1 MRKMSFAAGMIC
13 ALVIGLAGVPAF
25 GMEDAKP
32 EHCKQ
37 SKANVACQDQTGHA
51 HGGHDGA
58 GEKLQ
63 WEGMSR
69 HMIPM
74 MKTLS
79 GMSQMLAD
87 AMGTGMDDKKME
99 KVAVLMDEVSTH
111 MVRMFDIMNNKSATE
126 GELHMLHMG
135 INETEAKIKQVR

>member
-1 MRKMSFAAGMIC
+1 MKKMIFTTGMIC
-13 ALVIGLAGVPAF
+13 ALVIGLAGVSAF
-25 GMEDAKP
+25 GMDDVKP

-37 SKANVACQDQTGHA
+37 SKANMANQDQKGHE
-51 HGGHDGA
+51 HGGHEGA
-58 GEKLQ
+58 GEKLP

-79 GMSQMLAD
+79 GMSQMLAET
-87 AMGTGMDDKKME
+87 MGTGMDDKKMD

-111 MVRMFDIMNNKSATE
+111 MVRMYDIMNNKSATE
-126 GELHMLHMG
+126 GEMHTLHMG
-135 INETEAKIKQVR
+135 INETEAKIKQMR

>member
-1 MRKMSFAAGMIC
+1 MKKMIFVTGMIC
-13 ALVIGLAGVPAF
+13 ALAIGLAGVPAF
-25 GMEDAKP
+25 GMDDVKP
-32 EHCKQ
+32 EHCKH
-37 SKANVACQDQTGHA
+37 SKADTACQDQTGHA
-51 HGGHDGA
+51 HSGHEGA

-74 MKTLS
+74 MKSLS

-87 AMGTGMDDKKME
+87 AMGSGMDDKKMD
-99 KVAVLMDEVSTH
+99 KVAGLMDEVSTH

-126 GELHMLHMG
+126 GEMHTLHMG
-135 INETEAKIKQVR
+135 INETEAKIKQMK

>member
-1 MRKMSFAAGMIC
+1 MRKMILAAGMIC
-13 ALVIGLAGVPAF
+13 AVVIGLAEVPAF
-25 GMEDAKP
+25 GMDDVKP

-37 SKANVACQDQTGHA
+37 LKANMASQDQKGHEY
-51 HGGHDGA
+51 GGHEGA

-79 GMSQMLAD
+79 GMAQMLAD
-87 AMGTGMDDKKME
+87 AMGTGMDDKKMD

-126 GELHMLHMG
+126 DEMHMLHMG
-135 INETEAKIKQVR
+135 INETEAKIKQMR